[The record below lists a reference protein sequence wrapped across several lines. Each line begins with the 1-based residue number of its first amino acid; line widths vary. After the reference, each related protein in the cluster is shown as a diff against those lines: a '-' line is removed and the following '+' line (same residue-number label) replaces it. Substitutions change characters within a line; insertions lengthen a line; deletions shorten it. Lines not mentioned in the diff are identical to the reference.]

1 MHKFLQKIGKWLAF
15 MKERVYNERTVLELV
30 ERYPVDKVVAIV
42 NGWKDDLRLIMC
54 ALDCRTIDELKSVD
68 YILHG
73 KLQGTYIKQGK

>member
-1 MHKFLQKIGKWLAF
+1 MASH
-15 MKERVYNERTVLELV
+15 ELSLNWWNV
-30 ERYPVDKVVAIV
+30 TLDKVVAIV

-54 ALDCRTIDELKSVD
+54 ALDCRTVDELKTVD

>member
-1 MHKFLQKIGKWLAF
+1 MAKRDGIPLYAVPR
-15 MKERVYNERTVLELV
+15 MSTVLELV

-54 ALDCRTIDELKSVD
+54 ALDCRTVDELKSVD

-73 KLQGTYIKQGK
+73 KLQGTYIKQRK

>member
-1 MHKFLQKIGKWLAF
+1 M
-15 MKERVYNERTVLELV
+15 